1 MKDLKNQMEVKTKEK
16 IEMTKE
22 LKADSNDKETS
33 RKEHNDRL
41 QSVRERK
48 LQQLRYKF
56 KFFESGW
63 IVVNC
68 VFNLSRVFFCTKKI
82 N

>member
-1 MKDLKNQMEVKTKEK
+1 MEVKAKQK
-16 IEMTKE
+16 IEVSKE

-33 RKEHNDRL
+33 RKEHNDKL

-56 KFFESGW
+56 KFLEA
-63 IVVNC
+63 
-68 VFNLSRVFFCTKKI
+68 
-82 N
+82 

>member
-1 MKDLKNQMEVKTKEK
+1 MEVKTKEK

-56 KFFESGW
+56 KFFESL
-63 IVVNC
+63 I
-68 VFNLSRVFFCTKKI
+68 T
-82 N
+82 

>member
-1 MKDLKNQMEVKTKEK
+1 MEVKTKEK

-56 KFFESGW
+56 KFLE
-63 IVVNC
+63 I
-68 VFNLSRVFFCTKKI
+68 LITKIHKERYASSHPTDL
-82 N
+82 

>member
-56 KFFESGW
+56 KFLETLITMMFLLYQFS
-63 IVVNC
+63 
-68 VFNLSRVFFCTKKI
+68 KD
-82 N
+82 